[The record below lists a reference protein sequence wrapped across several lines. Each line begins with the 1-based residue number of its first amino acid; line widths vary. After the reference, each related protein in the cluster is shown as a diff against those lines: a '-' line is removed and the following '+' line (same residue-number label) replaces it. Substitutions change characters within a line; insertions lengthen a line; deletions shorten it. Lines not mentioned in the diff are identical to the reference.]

1 MNSTHFGLSEQETN
15 RLHSISQN
23 LPNKSI
29 DELRVLH
36 KNAVNKLDTPSSR
49 QMATA
54 LLNAVENE
62 LERRNIPGMIATFE
76 KRYPGGFYGDLQA
89 EEERNY
95 KVHACQQFQLL
106 LGNKEFEQ
114 LIRSEQYDELYERVT
129 RLVGLTNFIQGS
141 FEKPIL
147 LDTIRENQPLF
158 MNGLFQFLWSADDLQ
173 HRFDQFVLLLEK
185 LGLKKWTYITYFLF
199 LSDPEQ
205 HMFVKPE
212 MLKRSLDI
220 SGYPVR
226 YESTPSFQLYNQIL
240 NFSHWLKSKISPL
253 KPRDMIDV
261 HSFMWHMAPTGKHRQ
276 E

>member
-1 MNSTHFGLSEQETN
+1 MNSNHSGLSEQETH
-15 RLHSISQN
+15 RLHSISQK
-23 LPNKSI
+23 LPDKSI
-29 DELRVLH
+29 DELRILH
-36 KNAVNKLDTPSSR
+36 KNAVSKLENPSSR
-49 QMATA
+49 RMAAA
-54 LLNAVENE
+54 LLDAVESE

-95 KVHACQQFQLL
+95 KVNACQQFQLL
-106 LGNKEFEQ
+106 LGKPEFEQ
-114 LIRSEQYDELYERVT
+114 LISSEQYDELYERVA
-129 RLVGLTNFIQGS
+129 RLVSLTNFIQGS

-147 LDTIRENQPLF
+147 LDTIKENQSLF
-158 MNGLFQFLWSADDLQ
+158 MNGLYQFLWSEDDLH
-173 HRFDQFVLLLEK
+173 HRFDHFVLLLEK
-185 LGLKKWTYITYFLF
+185 MGLKKWTYITYFLF

-226 YESTPSFQLYNQIL
+226 YDSTPSFELYDQIL
-240 NFSHWLKSKISPL
+240 NFSRWLKSKISAL